1 MGWVCCKDQMR
12 KDKQSLSPG
21 GGGGASLWL
30 ISITICITV
39 IANTKD
45 WLEASQIGMMS
56 VPQ

>member
-1 MGWVCCKDQMR
+1 MR